1 MFLAGPQKRDDDG
14 GNVSAVVV
22 DPDVG
27 MVRLQLTVWEQVL

>member
-1 MFLAGPQKRDDDG
+1 MFLARPQKRDDDG
-14 GNVSAVVV
+14 GNVSAVV